1 MVKQCGVSEVSVH
14 IDGHMIMSVVV
25 IVVYQLEMHVPTYVL
40 IYITF
45 HKSSPNLGTTEW
57 HVSSN
62 TPNTLHWT
70 RVLFYFIALNL
81 ELN

>member
-45 HKSSPNLGTTEW
+45 HKSSPNIGTTE
-57 HVSSN
+57 
-62 TPNTLHWT
+62 
-70 RVLFYFIALNL
+70 
-81 ELN
+81 